1 MANEND
7 IVFSMNAGQ
16 LICKL
21 HLAGQEQLLNAR
33 DPRISINTGYINPNI
48 NANPTDIK
56 GVDFNLDNKGLYELG
71 IFEKLEYYPQLDV
84 TKNKDLVKALNEY
97 QKFLEKNKINV
108 EEDKSDNKKEK
119 EKEQSLTVKPGED
132 KKTDSNNSLSKDY
145 PKEINNLIIQLN
157 RYDRILK
164 EYWTKKQKQFEDITK
179 DKYKKIQKDNTIDEQ
194 KKNEFFTNIK
204 LAIDD
209 FNSAV
214 KKHNED
220 KLKLRKKSEDASKKN
235 AHNLFKTYFTTVAGK
250 EAGSKIQPTDI
261 FKLDGSVDTPIEK
274 DITEFKGTIK
284 NFAIDTTNIQKEVQK
299 KEEEFYNKPETVENP
314 IKRSLLYVVKYAI
327 EQETM

>member
-21 HLAGQEQLLNAR
+21 HLAGQEQLFKAKC
-33 DPRISINTGYINPNI
+33 ISINTGYINP
-48 NANPTDIK
+48 DIK
-56 GVDFNLDNKGLYELG
+56 ATPVNPGNVDFNLDNKGLYELG
-71 IFEKLEYYPQLDV
+71 IFRTLEYYPQLDV

-108 EEDKSDNKKEK
+108 EEDK
-119 EKEQSLTVKPGED
+119 P
-132 KKTDSNNSLSKDY
+132 DSNNLLPKDC
-145 PKEINNLIIQLN
+145 PKEIENLTIQLN
-157 RYDRILK
+157 RYAGILK
-164 EYWTKKQKQFEDITK
+164 EYLTKKDKAFEDITK
-179 DKYKKIQKDNTIDEQ
+179 EKYKEIWKDNAIDEQ

-204 LAIDD
+204 VAIDD
-209 FNSAV
+209 FNAGI

-220 KLKLRKKSEDASKKN
+220 KLKLRKEAEDFLKKDVY
-235 AHNLFKTYFTTVAGK
+235 NLFKTYFTTVAGK
-250 EAGSKIQPTDI
+250 DAGSKIQPTDI
-261 FKLDGSVDTPIEK
+261 FKLDGSVDIPIEK

-284 NFAIDTTNIQKEVQK
+284 NFAIDTTNIKKEVQK
-299 KEEEFYNKPETVENP
+299 KEEEFYNKPETVKNP
-314 IKRSLLYVVKYAI
+314 IKHSLLYVVKYAI

>member
-21 HLAGQEQLLNAR
+21 HLAGQEQLFKAKC
-33 DPRISINTGYINPNI
+33 ISINTGYINPDI
-48 NANPTDIK
+48 KATPANP
-56 GVDFNLDNKGLYELG
+56 GNVDFNLDNKGLYELG
-71 IFEKLEYYPQLDV
+71 IFRTLEYYPQLDV

-108 EEDKSDNKKEK
+108 EEDK
-119 EKEQSLTVKPGED
+119 
-132 KKTDSNNSLSKDY
+132 KTDSNNSLPKDY
-145 PKEINNLIIQLN
+145 PKEIENLTIQLN
-157 RYDRILK
+157 RYTGILK
-164 EYWTKKQKQFEDITK
+164 EYLTKKDKAFEDITK
-179 DKYKKIQKDNTIDEQ
+179 EKYKEISKDNAIDEQ

-204 LAIDD
+204 VAIDD
-209 FNSAV
+209 FNAGI

-220 KLKLRKKSEDASKKN
+220 KLKLRKEAEDFLKKDVY
-235 AHNLFKTYFTTVAGK
+235 NLFKTYFTTVAGK
-250 EAGSKIQPTDI
+250 DAGSKIQPTDI
-261 FKLDGSVDTPIEK
+261 FKLDGSVDIPIEK

-284 NFAIDTTNIQKEVQK
+284 NFAIDTTNIKKEVQK
-299 KEEEFYNKPETVENP
+299 KEEEFYNKPETVKNP
-314 IKRSLLYVVKYAI
+314 IKHSLLYVVKYAI

>member
-21 HLAGQEQLLNAR
+21 HLAGQEQLFKAKC
-33 DPRISINTGYINPNI
+33 ISINTGYINP
-48 NANPTDIK
+48 DIK
-56 GVDFNLDNKGLYELG
+56 ATPVNPGNVDFNLDNKGLYELG
-71 IFEKLEYYPQLDV
+71 IFRTLEYYPQLDV

-108 EEDKSDNKKEK
+108 EEDK
-119 EKEQSLTVKPGED
+119 
-132 KKTDSNNSLSKDY
+132 KTDSNNSLPKDY
-145 PKEINNLIIQLN
+145 PKEIENLTIQLN
-157 RYDRILK
+157 RYAGILK
-164 EYWTKKQKQFEDITK
+164 EYLTKKDKAFEDITK
-179 DKYKKIQKDNTIDEQ
+179 EKYKEIWKDNAIDER

-204 LAIDD
+204 VAIDD
-209 FNSAV
+209 FNAGI

-220 KLKLRKKSEDASKKN
+220 KLKLRKEAEDFLKKDVY
-235 AHNLFKTYFTTVAGK
+235 NLFKTYFTTVAGK
-250 EAGSKIQPTDI
+250 DAGSKIQPTDI
-261 FKLDGSVDTPIEK
+261 FKLDGSVDIPIEK

-284 NFAIDTTNIQKEVQK
+284 NFAIDTTNIKKEVQK
-299 KEEEFYNKPETVENP
+299 KEEEFYNKPETVKNP
-314 IKRSLLYVVKYAI
+314 IKHSLLYVVKYAI

>member
-21 HLAGQEQLLNAR
+21 HLAGQEQLFKAKC
-33 DPRISINTGYINPNI
+33 ISINTGYINP
-48 NANPTDIK
+48 DIK
-56 GVDFNLDNKGLYELG
+56 ATPVNPGNVDFNLDNKGLYELG
-71 IFEKLEYYPQLDV
+71 IFRTLEYYPQLDV

-108 EEDKSDNKKEK
+108 EEDKPDNKK

-132 KKTDSNNSLSKDY
+132 KKTDSNNSLQKDY
-145 PKEINNLIIQLN
+145 PKEIENLTIQLN
-157 RYDRILK
+157 RYTGILK
-164 EYWTKKQKQFEDITK
+164 EYLTKKDKAFEDITK
-179 DKYKKIQKDNTIDEQ
+179 EKYKEISKDNAIDEQ
-194 KKNEFFTNIK
+194 KKNEFFASIK
-204 LAIDD
+204 AAIDD
-209 FNSAV
+209 FNTAV

-220 KLKLRKKSEDASKKN
+220 KLKLRKEAEDLLKKDVY
-235 AHNLFKTYFTTVAGK
+235 NLFKTYFTTVAGK

-261 FKLDGSVDTPIEK
+261 FKLDGSVDAPIEK

-284 NFAIDTTNIQKEVQK
+284 NFAIDTSNIKKEVQK
-299 KEEEFYNKPETVENP
+299 KEEEFYNKPETVKEP

-327 EQETM
+327 EQETI